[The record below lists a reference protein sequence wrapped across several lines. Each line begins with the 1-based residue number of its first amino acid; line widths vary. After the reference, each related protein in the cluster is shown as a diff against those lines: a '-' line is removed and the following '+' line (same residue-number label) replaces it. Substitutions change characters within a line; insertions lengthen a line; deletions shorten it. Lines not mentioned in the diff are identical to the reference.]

1 MSTQMPSLVLFDIA
15 GTLVGDTGL
24 TIGAYQSV
32 LDAYGLAVD
41 PHWLGDRIGC
51 QKAAVFAEVLHL
63 AGRNDVDP
71 QTLASSFSVAINASI
86 ELDPPPVLPGVA
98 EAFAILRA
106 RGCLCGLVTGFHTST
121 AQQLR
126 DEAGWD
132 PDVIVGSDE
141 VAAGRP
147 APDLVIEA
155 MRRVGLD
162 EVSLVASVGDTPRD
176 LDMANAAECGWNIGV
191 ATGSYSVDALLERPH
206 TAVLSSMHELPAAL
220 GMV

>member
-1 MSTQMPSLVLFDIA
+1 MPSLVLFDIA

-24 TIGAYQSV
+24 TLGAYQSV

-41 PHWLGDRIGC
+41 SHWLADRIGC
-51 QKAAVFAEVLHL
+51 QKSAVFAEVLRL
-63 AGRNDVDP
+63 AGRNDVAPDM
-71 QTLASSFSVAINASI
+71 LASSFAVEINASI
-86 ELDPPPVLPGVA
+86 EHDPPPILPGVA

-106 RGCLCGLVTGFHTST
+106 RGCLCGLVTGFHVST

-126 DEAGWD
+126 DKGGWD

-141 VAAGRP
+141 VSEGRP

-155 MRRVGLD
+155 MRRVDLD
-162 EVSLVASVGDTPRD
+162 DVSLVASVGDTPRD
-176 LDMANAAECGWNIGV
+176 LDMAHAAGCGWNIGV

-206 TAVLSSMHELPAAL
+206 TAVLDSMHTLPEVL
-220 GMV
+220 GLV